1 MPVLALLSVVVVEM
15 QHCMIRNQ
23 NEMHKL
29 SKVKNGRKM
38 QLTINSFRPLF
49 PDKIYSDISVTFSI
63 ISDISRFSRQVVTLL
78 VATEQKI
85 GTLLPIYRYQFSNY
99 ILVDRRSTDLPL
111 LWSSLTRTQLLP
123 RMADRTRA
131 VKTTLFT
138 SALRRI
144 FSNR

>member
-111 LWSSLTRTQLLP
+111 LWSSLKTGPARP
-123 RMADRTRA
+123 GHVKIA
-131 VKTTLFT
+131 VDIH
-138 SALRRI
+138 S
-144 FSNR
+144 SWH

>member
-1 MPVLALLSVVVVEM
+1 M